1 MRNRFF
7 LAAMTNLLVPAMAW
21 AEEAVEGHAQAA
33 GEVAHEVA
41 AHGATAHEAHRGLL
55 DVVASEMIWSI
66 VVFAVFFGVLSFL
79 VWPKILKGLRAREQK
94 LHDDLEHAEQAAEK
108 AAATLEKLEARM
120 AAAQAEA
127 RQLIDR
133 SRGEAEK
140 LAGQIRTEA
149 EREGVQL
156 RQRAQKE
163 IESATEQAV
172 AQLHAEAA
180 SLATQIAGKILH
192 RTINENDQRALV
204 SEALAELSRGQGKN

>member
-1 MRNRFF
+1 MRRLLWTLSGAVIMAGPA
-7 LAAMTNLLVPAMAW
+7 LAAAAAEGEHKPSVFAGTPA
-21 AEEAVEGHAQAA
+21 QS
-33 GEVAHEVA
+33 VA
-41 AHGATAHEAHRGLL
+41 AVIVFLVLFGLL
-55 DVVASEMIWSI
+55 YKLAW
-66 VVFAVFFGVLSFL
+66 G
-79 VWPKILKGLRAREQK
+79 PILKGLQDREQK
-94 LHDDLEHAEQAAEK
+94 IRKDLEDAESAAKK
-108 AAATLEKLEARM
+108 AAATLAQLETRL

-140 LAGQIRTEA
+140 LAGQIKADA
-149 EREGVQL
+149 EREGLQL

-180 SLATQIAGKILH
+180 ALATQVAGKILH

>member
-1 MRNRFF
+1 MRNRIF
-7 LAAMTNLLVPAMAW
+7 LAVMTNLLVPAAAW
-21 AEEAVEGHAQAA
+21 AEQTVET
-33 GEVAHEVA
+33 AHEVA
-41 AHGATAHEAHRGLL
+41 QEAAAHGTAAHEAHRGLL

-66 VVFAVFFGVLSFL
+66 VVFGVFFGVLSFL

-94 LHDDLEHAEQAAEK
+94 LHDDLEHAEQAAKK
-108 AAATLEKLEARM
+108 AADTLAKIETRL

-140 LAGQIRTEA
+140 LAGQIKADA
-149 EREGVQL
+149 EREGLAL